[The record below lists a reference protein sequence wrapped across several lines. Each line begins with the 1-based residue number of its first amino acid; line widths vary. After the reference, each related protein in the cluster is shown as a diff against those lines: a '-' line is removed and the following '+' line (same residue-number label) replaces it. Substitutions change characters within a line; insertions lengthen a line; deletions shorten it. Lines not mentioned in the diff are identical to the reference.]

1 MNNHKTQ
8 ITERDLE
15 RIFANKK
22 PKPIIIGKVFAKYF
36 GFVILIFAIIFV
48 VINYRAFSD
57 QAKYWY
63 QNDIKINDN
72 NQTNSIIT
80 EKPQTESQPE
90 MPNNHLLIS
99 RIKVNAPITFNVPN
113 EDVAVAK
120 ALETGAIHLKGT
132 ALPGTVGNVFVTA
145 HSSNYFWSKGE
156 YNTLFATLGQL
167 VVGDL
172 IYIKYSSK
180 TYKYTVYKSF
190 VTNPNDLSVL
200 NQGNESILTLMT
212 CSPVGTNLKR
222 LIVIAKQTY
231 PNPNTNI
238 ASNKSNTNNA
248 LPKTR

>member
-1 MNNHKTQ
+1 MSNQKSQ
-8 ITERDLE
+8 ISESDLE

-36 GFVILIFAIIFV
+36 GFVFLIFLTVFII
-48 VINYRAFSD
+48 INIQAYSN

-63 QNDIKINDN
+63 NNDIKNND
-72 NQTNSIIT
+72 QTPSIIT
-80 EKPQTESQPE
+80 ETPQAEKL
-90 MPNNHLLIS
+90 PNILEKHILIP
-99 RIKVNAPITFNVPN
+99 RLNINAPVSFSVKN
-113 EDVAVAK
+113 DDSSVAK
-120 ALETGAIHLKGT
+120 GLETGAIHLEGT

-180 TYKYTVYKSF
+180 TFKYTVSKSF
-190 VTNPNDLSVL
+190 VTDPNDLSVL